1 MEWVRKWWFLVVF
14 IGGIVCTIG
23 WFYIEDRGDRKDYI
37 RDMAEFK
44 KEMEELRKDLK
55 AYSRIADDLRYE
67 LFKFRM
73 EADGVEKDTSECT
86 IELHNH

>member
-1 MEWVRKWWFLVVF
+1 
-14 IGGIVCTIG
+14 
-23 WFYIEDRGDRKDYI
+23 
-37 RDMAEFK
+37 MAEFK